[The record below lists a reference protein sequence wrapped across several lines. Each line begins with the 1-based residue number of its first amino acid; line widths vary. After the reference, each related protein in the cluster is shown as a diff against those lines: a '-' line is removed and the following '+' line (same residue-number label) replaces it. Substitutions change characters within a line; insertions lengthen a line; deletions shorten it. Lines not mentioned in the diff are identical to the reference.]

1 MTIVSH
7 LSLYELLSKKEII
20 WMNAVK
26 YRQRLKKDAW
36 FKFRLG
42 LNIRTSRQ
50 AQSGMG
56 AKIYSWSTIHC
67 GFKIRL
73 SARKNPLSG
82 GFSRPN
88 LAIRKPIHRHIIT
101 CNRYQTWQRFVDQKS
116 SFHLYHILWQQL
128 TQRLLWS
135 KRTNENL
142 YLNSKEK
149 KTQKW
154 EQQLKS
160 KTLCLAVLTN
170 STVPA
175 ALNPAI
181 SVTWPSLRMVRMT
194 INRYQLSKLAS
205 YLTIKNLFCICLARL
220 CIWSFSLKTIQKKF
234 IYRDFPHDCQG
245 VSLSGAL
252 NTWLY
257 HSKKIK

>member
-1 MTIVSH
+1 MAAFRRSEMKFPS
-7 LSLYELLSKKEII
+7 LSYFVAAVDPEIALI
-20 WMNAVK
+20 QANKWK
-26 YRQRLKKDAW
+26 SIPKQQR
-36 FKFRLG
+36 
-42 LNIRTSRQ
+42 
-50 AQSGMG
+50 
-56 AKIYSWSTIHC
+56 
-67 GFKIRL
+67 
-73 SARKNPLSG
+73 
-82 GFSRPN
+82 
-88 LAIRKPIHRHIIT
+88 
-101 CNRYQTWQRFVDQKS
+101 
-116 SFHLYHILWQQL
+116 
-128 TQRLLWS
+128 
-135 KRTNENL
+135 
-142 YLNSKEK
+142 K

-160 KTLCLAVLTN
+160 KTLCLAVLTD

-175 ALNPAI
+175 ALNRAI

-220 CIWSFSLKTIQKKF
+220 CIWSFSLKTMQKKF

>member
-149 KTQKW
+149 KNSKVRTATEIQNSVSSCVNKWHCSSSIESGYFSDLTVATDGKNDNKPIPVVQIGQLFNNQKF
-154 EQQLKS
+154 
-160 KTLCLAVLTN
+160 VL
-170 STVPA
+170 
-175 ALNPAI
+175 
-181 SVTWPSLRMVRMT
+181 
-194 INRYQLSKLAS
+194 YLSCSIVHL
-205 YLTIKNLFCICLARL
+205 I
-220 CIWSFSLKTIQKKF
+220 IQ
-234 IYRDFPHDCQG
+234 
-245 VSLSGAL
+245 S
-252 NTWLY
+252 
-257 HSKKIK
+257 